1 MSAALLAGPVGSVGA
16 GAAALVAGGLG
27 PGADWAGELDRVGAA
42 AAGHDGVRRHAFF
55 NPVDQRRHP
64 VGHRQA
70 AAVNKVAVVH
80 AVHQKQARKL
90 VHVGRP
96 QAVAY
101 AGHVVDRRL
110 VANQAVTRAVVGQQL
125 APAHLECGQIR
136 VGGVQDARHEVAP
149 GRVGLEVEVRPF
161 VGAGRVV
168 LKEQIVHKR
177 EGESTLRWFPF
188 GRVGRVIHQP
198 QRPRG
203 FRAQGL
209 ARVPV
214 GTGAA
219 SGAGIDRLDGFDLCR
234 GQAAGRIG
242 AGRADQAGWVEFAA
256 PIGGDDAF
264 WVGACRLHS
273 IAEQVDFAVDVP
285 GEVVVVKLAQAPV
298 LFHRQAGKLVS
309 GRAGNDA
316 VEVIRV
322 ALG

>member
-27 PGADWAGELDRVGAA
+27 PGADWAGELDRVCAA

-55 NPVDQRRHP
+55 DPVDQRRHP
-64 VGHRQA
+64 VGHGQA
-70 AAVNKVAVVH
+70 AAVNKVAMVH

-90 VHVGRP
+90 VGVGRP

-101 AGHVVDRRL
+101 AGHVVHRRL

-125 APAHLECGQIR
+125 APAHPECGQIR

-198 QRPRG
+198 QRPGG
-203 FRAQGL
+203 FRTKGL
-209 ARVPV
+209 ARVPI
-214 GTGAA
+214 GTGTVG
-219 SGAGIDRLDGFDLCR
+219 GAGINRLHRFNLCR
-234 GQAAGRIG
+234 GQAAGSIG
-242 AGRADQAGWVEFAA
+242 AGRADQAGWVKFAA
-256 PIGGDDAF
+256 PVGWDDAF
-264 WVGACRLHS
+264 RVGARRLDGV
-273 IAEQVDFAVDVP
+273 AEEMPV
-285 GEVVVVKLAQAPV
+285 AQGAS
-298 LFHRQAGKLVS
+298 FWRCG
-309 GRAGNDA
+309 G
-316 VEVIRV
+316 
-322 ALG
+322 